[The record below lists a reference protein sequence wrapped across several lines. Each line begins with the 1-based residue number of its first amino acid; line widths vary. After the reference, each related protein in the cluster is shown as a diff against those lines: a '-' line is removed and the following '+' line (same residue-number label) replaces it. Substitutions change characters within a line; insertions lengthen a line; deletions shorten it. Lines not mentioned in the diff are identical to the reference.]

1 MCSFSVLANKHLNWS
16 SEKENEKKKGKKSK
30 VISTTDVARR
40 IYERESEILYP
51 SSPFFILTCQ
61 SSISMMTR
69 FSLMLMLTMSRKGA
83 LLLINQYLQKAKKA
97 KMWPFEKDIS
107 TVNHIINV
115 LLLYYTF
122 KKCIIIYDYNFFFTQ

>member
-30 VISTTDVARR
+30 VISTTDVGRR
-40 IYERESEILYP
+40 IYERESESLYP
-51 SSPFFILTCQ
+51 SSPFFIPSCQ

-83 LLLINQYLQKAKKA
+83 LLLIKSINTYKKPKRQKCG
-97 KMWPFEKDIS
+97 
-107 TVNHIINV
+107 
-115 LLLYYTF
+115 LL
-122 KKCIIIYDYNFFFTQ
+122 KRIYPP